1 MSDLDLKSF
10 KRVEIADGDRIRP
23 LLAAA
28 QKMSCDYNFANLYS
42 WGEIFDLRWALYRE
56 RLMIYS
62 GRGNFLFMPVGHP
75 CSVGE
80 MVETSDRLIRQGASG
95 NYVLVDAEY
104 VERNG
109 AINDCFTAE
118 IDRDN
123 ADYVYS
129 AQALAELKGRKLH
142 KKKNLLSQFL
152 RSHPDYKCEK
162 IRARHVDECFMLA
175 EKWCK
180 VKSCEQLGFT
190 HESSALRRAMES
202 FDDLELDG
210 LVIRD
215 GGATVAFSIFDRQNR
230 NTAAVHFEKYNGEIK
245 GAAQAINWETARYL
259 AQTYEYVNREQD
271 LGIEGLRRAKESYC
285 PEFLVK
291 TYVLRRKT

>member
-1 MSDLDLKSF
+1 MSELELASF
-10 KRVEIADGDRIRP
+10 KRVEIADGARIKP
-23 LLAAA
+23 LLSAA
-28 QKMSCDYNFANLYS
+28 QKTSCDYNFANLYS
-42 WGEIFDLRWALYRE
+42 WGEIYDLRWALYRD
-56 RLMIYS
+56 RLMVYS
-62 GRGNFLFMPVGHP
+62 GKDSFMFMPVGPP
-75 CSVGE
+75 CSVEE
-80 MVETSDRLIRQGASG
+80 MVEMSDRLIRQGASG
-95 NYVLVDAEY
+95 NYVLVDAEF

-109 AINDCFTAE
+109 SINDYFMAE
-118 IDRDN
+118 VDRDN

-129 AQALAELKGRKLH
+129 ARALAELKGRQLH

-152 RSHPDYKCEK
+152 RNHPGYTCEK
-162 IRARHVDECFMLA
+162 MSARHADECFILA

-180 VKSCEQLGFT
+180 VRSCERLGFT
-190 HESSALRRAMES
+190 HESSALKRSMEN
-202 FDDLELDG
+202 FEELELDG

-215 GGATVAFSIFDRQNR
+215 GGAAVAFSIFDSQNR
-230 NTAAVHFEKYNGEIK
+230 NTAAVHFEKYDGEIK

-259 AQTYEYVNREQD
+259 ASAYEYINREQD